1 MGGHRHF
8 GCSSPET
15 IPIETLTVTGDGDP
29 SPNGLYLRLP
39 GLYNNQKFY
48 RRDDTAYSIW
58 WSETWGE
65 WGISVVLDESGDY
78 WYRSGVANILGEYTP
93 HDGFTGNPIV
103 S

>member
-29 SPNGLYLRLP
+29 SPNGLYLRQV
-39 GLYNNQKFY
+39 GQYNNQKFY
-48 RRDDTAYSIW
+48 RRDDNAYYIW
-58 WSETWGE
+58 WSNTYSE
-65 WGISVVLDESGDY
+65 WGISVILDENMNI
-78 WYRSGVANILGEYTP
+78 WNRSGVANILGVYEP
-93 HDGFTGNPIV
+93 HNDLTGNPIV